1 MKKSKIAMIAFVAT
15 ILLLSLSVWANDFAS
30 NMGMSETQPEH
41 QAETGHGADMSPLFF
56 ITVSLFIGVAA
67 RNLLRKSPLPFTVA
81 LLIIGSLM
89 AIPIRMEFLD
99 SEVFFAKAVNWAG
112 HIDPHLIL
120 YVFLP
125 TLIFEAAFALDVHTF
140 RKSFTNATILAAPG
154 LIVGLIFIAAVCM
167 GLLFMQIGLLEWDW
181 VYSLIFGTIIMA
193 TDPVAVVA
201 LLKELGASKKLSTL
215 VESESMLNDGTAIVV
230 FMVLIGIVTGTSD
243 GNIGIATYEF
253 IRVAAGGTIIGLII
267 GWLVSE
273 WLKRVFN
280 DPLFEITIIVAAAYL
295 TFFVAEHF
303 FHVSGVLGLVA
314 LGLLMAGVGR
324 TRISPEVNHFL
335 HEFWEL
341 AAFIANT
348 LIFIIVGVVIVLRTV
363 FTPMDLVIL
372 LIMYV
377 GITVARAGM
386 IGMFYPIMKKIGYG
400 MSKNDAIV
408 LWWGGLRGAVGL
420 ALALIVAS
428 HEQIPIEVRN
438 QILFL
443 TAGIVILTSLIN
455 ATTTK
460 ALVNLLGMTKIS
472 SAKASLLVG
481 NSKNIRQSTENTLN
495 KIKNDRYMKGA
506 DWDTVKKYLP
516 NEITFNEKDVIPVDP
531 IAEVRKQILQ
541 KEKYSYWKQFEEGL
555 LGRDAVQEL
564 SDAVAVLMDDEG
576 KVPLSARKDMEYL
589 WRTSKT
595 LNLMQKI
602 PLIKGYAKHLFYNRL
617 ATSYDCA
624 RGFVVAQEDMLKLLK
639 SLALNVDD
647 ETTKLSVEDLEL
659 LENEIYENRIQG
671 LTFIRNLKEAFP
683 EVYRSIETKQAIRT
697 ILNHQRSMVEK
708 LVTQKRMEYD
718 EAKKINEEIEE
729 RMHLIMDKPLQSETA
744 VSKEFFN
751 DVSWLRDIPEAAKQK
766 VIDQFQQKVYSI
778 GETIIK
784 HKKMN
789 SDIYIIRRGT
799 AKIVIDGKTE
809 DIVGPGSILGEIS
822 IIKNVGQDASV
833 EAELPVTALKIPAP
847 AITKLMHEIPTLGYN
862 LWFTA
867 AKRFA
872 EELLQFETKLRE
884 MSQNDLRAFISN
896 GNLFNAQAGQSMKTI
911 NKYCFLLNGK
921 IQDKHSPTDL
931 SEPGLIKFE
940 EFICQTDA
948 KLFIIEK
955 EA

>member
-1 MKKSKIAMIAFVAT
+1 MFAIMAS
-15 ILLLSLSVWANDFAS
+15 ILFYSLSLWADNS
-30 NMGMSETQPEH
+30 NGTMAVSEVQPVH
-41 QAETGHGADMSPLFF
+41 QNEGGHGADMSPLFF
-56 ITVSLFIGVAA
+56 ITVSLFIGVAV

-81 LLIIGSLM
+81 LLIIGALI
-89 AIPIRMEFLD
+89 AIPIRMNYLD
-99 SEVFFAKAVNWAG
+99 ASGVFHKAVEWAG
-112 HIDPHLIL
+112 HIDPHIIM

-140 RKSFTNATILAAPG
+140 RKSFTNAAILAAPG
-154 LIVGLIFIAAVCM
+154 LIIGLIFMAFLAM
-167 GLLFMQIGLLEWDW
+167 GIMFTGIGLLEWDW
-181 VYSLIFGTIIMA
+181 VYALIFGTIAMA

-230 FMVLIGIVTGTSD
+230 FMVLIGIITGTSD
-243 GNIGIATYEF
+243 GNIGMATLEF
-253 IRVAAGGTIIGLII
+253 VRVAVGGTLIGLII

-363 FTPMDLVIL
+363 FTPMDVVIL
-372 LIMYV
+372 LIAYV

-386 IGMFYPIMKKIGYG
+386 IAMFFPLMKKIGYG

-428 HEQIPIEVRN
+428 QEEIPLDIRN

-460 ALVNLLGMTKIS
+460 TVVRLLGMTKIS
-472 SAKASLLVG
+472 SAKASLLTG
-481 NSKNIRQSTENTLN
+481 NSKNIRQSAENTLN

-506 DWDTVKKYLP
+506 DWDIVKTYLP
-516 NEITFNEKDVIPVDP
+516 NEISFDEKDVVQVDS

-564 SDAVAVLMDDEG
+564 SDTVSVLMDDEG
-576 KVPLSARKDMEYL
+576 KVSLSARKDMEYL

-595 LNLMQKI
+595 LNLLQNI
-602 PLIKGYAKHLFYNRL
+602 PLVKNYTKHLFFNRL
-617 ATSYDCA
+617 ANSYDCA
-624 RGFVVAQEDMLKLLK
+624 RGFVVAQDDMLKLLK

-647 ETTKLSVEDLEL
+647 DSTKLSVEDLEL

-729 RMHLIMDKPLQSETA
+729 RMHSIMDKPLKSETS
-744 VSKEFFN
+744 VSKELFSDIF
-751 DVSWLRDIPEAAKQK
+751 WLKDIPDAAMQK
-766 VIDQFQQKVYSI
+766 VIDQMQQKVYSI

-784 HKKMN
+784 HKKLN

-799 AKIVIDGKTE
+799 AKIMIDGKTE
-809 DIVGPGSILGEIS
+809 DIVGPGSILGEMS
-822 IIKNVGQDASV
+822 IIKNVGRDATV
-833 EAELPVTALKIPAP
+833 EAELPVTAFKLPAP

-862 LWFTA
+862 LWLTGA
-867 AKRFA
+867 RRFA
-872 EELLQFETKLRE
+872 EELLQFEPKFRE
-884 MSQNDLRAFISN
+884 VSQNELRTFISKGTLLN
-896 GNLFNAQAGQSMKTI
+896 TQSGQTVKTL
-911 NKYCFLLNGK
+911 NKYCFLLSGK
-921 IQDKHSPTDL
+921 IKDKNSSDDL
-931 SEPGLIKFE
+931 SEPTLIKFE
-940 EFICQTDA
+940 EAICQTDA
-948 KLFIIEK
+948 KFLIIEK
-955 EA
+955 E